1 MTNHSTYQITVR
13 DLYRIENG
21 AVCGDE
27 AIVAVTS
34 QGQEIDRL
42 RFAGKCSSADGF
54 SRTYRGKPGLTASL
68 ISGNC
73 KIEFSVQQPGA
84 MAEFRP

>member
-1 MTNHSTYQITVR
+1 MTGNSTYHLTIR

-54 SRTYRGKPGLTASL
+54 RRTYLGRPGLTALL

-73 KIEFSVQQPGA
+73 KIEFGEQPGA
-84 MAEFRP
+84 MAEHRP

>member
-27 AIVAVTS
+27 AIVAITS
-34 QGQEIDRL
+34 QEQEIDRL
-42 RFAGKCSSADGF
+42 RFAGKCSSADRF
-54 SRTYRGKPGLTASL
+54 SRTYWGKPGLSASL

-73 KIEFSVQQPGA
+73 KIEFSEQQPGA
-84 MAEFRP
+84 MAEHRP

>member
-27 AIVAVTS
+27 AIVAITS

-54 SRTYRGKPGLTASL
+54 SRNYWGKPGLTASL

-73 KIEFSVQQPGA
+73 KIEFSVQQLGA

>member
-1 MTNHSTYQITVR
+1 MTNNSTYQITVR

-27 AIVAVTS
+27 AIVAITF
-34 QGQEIDRL
+34 QGQEIDRFG
-42 RFAGKCSSADGF
+42 FAGKCLSADGF
-54 SRTYRGKPGLTASL
+54 RRTYLGRPGLTASL

>member
-1 MTNHSTYQITVR
+1 MTGNSTYHITVR

-21 AVCGDE
+21 AICGDE
-27 AIVAVTS
+27 AIVAITS

-54 SRTYRGKPGLTASL
+54 RRTYFGRPGLAASL

-73 KIEFSVQQPGA
+73 KIEFCEQQLGA
-84 MAEFRP
+84 MAEHRP

>member
-1 MTNHSTYQITVR
+1 MTNSSTYQITVR

-34 QGQEIDRL
+34 QGLEIDRL

-73 KIEFSVQQPGA
+73 EIEFSVQHPGA
-84 MAEFRP
+84 MAEFHP

>member
-21 AVCGDE
+21 VVCGDE
-27 AIVAVTS
+27 AIVAIKS

-42 RFAGKCSSADGF
+42 RFAGKCSSTDGF
-54 SRTYRGKPGLTASL
+54 RRTYLGKPGLTASL
-68 ISGNC
+68 ISGHC
-73 KIEFSVQQPGA
+73 KIEFSVQQPDT
-84 MAEFRP
+84 MAERRP